1 MEKISISEA
10 KKQQGGEVAL
20 IGFIS
25 SLRVHK
31 GLIFA
36 DLRDNSGVMQLVIEE
51 SLGEAFKLAE
61 TLTLETYLKVWG
73 SLKEKPMK
81 KGAEGDKDY
90 ELSVTNLGVVTL
102 ALPELPIPVSN
113 KADNEAEIDLRFD
126 WRFLDLRSN
135 DRLKI
140 FKTWTELEHGCRTY
154 LLANNF
160 TQIYTPTFMGTA
172 SETGADVFA
181 VKYFDKTA
189 YLAQSPQFYKQ
200 MAIVAGMSRV
210 FMTGTVYRAE
220 KSNTNR
226 HVTEFTGWD
235 LEVADIE
242 NLEELMK
249 IEEEMLVAS
258 MSAVTDFTAP
268 SLPFPRISLAEA
280 KEKLAKKGI
289 KSEAPDDFSSEEE
302 KTLGLIAQEE
312 FNHDFLFITDYPN
325 TARPFYHMRDE
336 ATGLTKSYDLLYKGL
351 EITTGAIREHR
362 IEILEKQA
370 LEKGMNLE
378 ELKDYLNFFRY
389 GAPAHGGMG
398 IGPARIIMKMLDLNN
413 IKEAILLPRDVKR
426 LNP

>member
-235 LEVADIE
+235 LEIADIE
-242 NLEELMK
+242 NLEEL
-249 IEEEMLVAS
+249 
-258 MSAVTDFTAP
+258 
-268 SLPFPRISLAEA
+268 
-280 KEKLAKKGI
+280 KE
-289 KSEAPDDFSSEEE
+289 
-302 KTLGLIAQEE
+302 Q
-312 FNHDFLFITDYPN
+312 
-325 TARPFYHMRDE
+325 
-336 ATGLTKSYDLLYKGL
+336 
-351 EITTGAIREHR
+351 
-362 IEILEKQA
+362 
-370 LEKGMNLE
+370 
-378 ELKDYLNFFRY
+378 
-389 GAPAHGGMG
+389 
-398 IGPARIIMKMLDLNN
+398 
-413 IKEAILLPRDVKR
+413 
-426 LNP
+426 